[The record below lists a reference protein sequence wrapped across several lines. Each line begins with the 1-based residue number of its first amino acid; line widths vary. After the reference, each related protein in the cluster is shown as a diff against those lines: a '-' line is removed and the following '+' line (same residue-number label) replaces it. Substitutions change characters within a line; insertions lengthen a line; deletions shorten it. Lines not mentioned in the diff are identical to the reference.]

1 MPVNGG
7 LAAAAITAIAFVAGL
22 DGSAPALASEGNW
35 GLNGSYAATSLGDWA
50 KTNERYQ
57 DEATIRSIWTISTT
71 CVSPVQCTGTV
82 TSDLGWSAN
91 VYTKTGLWYLKRTV
105 DNWEPCRDGTSADAT
120 QMFRFYGV
128 DSDGT
133 TKPDSTTYAG
143 EDITTGPSGACGR
156 NLPLVIRMPFKLE
169 KLS

>member
-1 MPVNGG
+1 VNGG
-7 LAAAAITAIAFVAGL
+7 LVATAITAVALTLGL
-22 DGSAPALASEGNW
+22 NGSAAALASEGNW
-35 GLNGSYAATSLGDWA
+35 GLNGAYAATSLGDWA

-57 DEATIRSIWTISTT
+57 DEPIVRSIWTISTT
-71 CVSPVQCTGTV
+71 CVSPIQCTGTV

-91 VYTKTGLWYLKRTV
+91 VYTNTGLWYVKRTV
-105 DNWEPCRDGTSADAT
+105 ANWEPCRDGTAADAE

-128 DSDGT
+128 NGDGT
-133 TKPDSTTYAG
+133 VKLDSTTYAG

-156 NLPLVIRMPFKLE
+156 NLSLVIRMPFRLE